1 MSDQR
6 FLSLVRR
13 NGLYVSSREASRA
26 ANAVFGTIKS
36 WVSPVAS
43 SEIRKIL
50 PQDAASIWQ
59 YSPVSVWS
67 DLSPLWKDME
77 FSHLILRVQQ
87 LGKYETSD
95 EACLAYSAVMGA
107 LKTLFPMGTDMIIG
121 KPLPVDSGGMFKPDP
136 GAVAV
141 A

>member
-13 NGLYVSSREASRA
+13 KGRYATSGEASRA

-50 PQDAASIWQ
+50 PQDAASLWQ

-67 DLSPLWKDME
+67 DLSHLWKDME

-87 LGKYETSD
+87 LGRYETSE
-95 EACLAYSAVMGA
+95 EARMAYSAVMGA

-121 KPLPVDSGGMFKPDP
+121 KPLPVDTGAMAKP
-136 GAVAV
+136 ASETVAV